1 MTLNEVMK
9 DTADAIREKTG
20 KSELIKPVDFAT
32 EIKGISAGGGESGGS
47 NIEYLVAPRTDDNRW
62 GMALAYSRAA
72 KASGI
77 GFELIGTAGVLVG
90 EGLHHRP
97 QDIIALAVAFDDIA
111 AKNSEINFTV
121 REAFEQ
127 LGFTT
132 EELDAIPRITKEQF
146 YDLNA

>member
-1 MTLNEVMK
+1 MILNETV
-9 DTADAIREKTG
+9 AAIAEAIREKTG
-20 KSELIKPVDFAT
+20 KSELIKPIDFAE
-32 EIKGISAGGGESGGS
+32 EIKGISVGGGESGDS
-47 NIEYLVAPRTDDNRW
+47 NVEYLVAPRTEDNRW
-62 GMALAYSRAA
+62 GMALTYSRAA

-77 GFELIGTAGVLVG
+77 GFELIGTAGVLVA
-90 EGLHHRP
+90 EGLLQRP

-111 AKNSEINFTV
+111 AKNLEINFTV

-132 EELDAIPRITKEQF
+132 EELDAIPRLTKEQF

>member
-1 MTLNEVMK
+1 MK
-9 DTADAIREKTG
+9 VNKNVWVG
-20 KSELIKPVDFAT
+20 KNKPYNKNSLHFPN
-32 EIKGISAGGGESGGS
+32 GIDSGGGGESGDS
-47 NIEYLVAPRTDDNRW
+47 NVEYLVAPRTEDNRW

-77 GFELIGTAGVLVG
+77 GFELIGTAGVLVA
-90 EGLHHRP
+90 EGILQRP

-111 AKNSEINFTV
+111 AKSLEINFTV

-132 EELDAIPRITKEQF
+132 EELDAIPRLTKEEF
-146 YDLNA
+146 YNLN